1 MHTYIR
7 PPVASH
13 LSDTACQWTPICNCT
28 CWQTGVHVCPFK
40 HSTPTHRWIM
50 LWMCWRPMP
59 DIHSQDGYSGHLDTM
74 YTNVITLQSELHL
87 VILSHGDEIAD
98 PAAGN
103 LWVTCIQISQCQC
116 LAQMSMSVVNCAEI
130 TNNKK
135 TSQFPVT
142 EVQRQLLLPT
152 FDSLREIFWDY
163 EQSVSNSSGTTL
175 PDSVHV

>member
-1 MHTYIR
+1 MHTYMR
-7 PPVASH
+7 PPVDSH
-13 LSDTACQWTPICNCT
+13 PSDTACQWTPICNCT
-28 CWQTGVHVCPFK
+28 CWHTSVHVYPFNNHTQMNNAVNVLK
-40 HSTPTHRWIM
+40 THVWYPQPRWLVWSSWHHVYQRYHTTVRATPSNPVTW
-50 LWMCWRPMP
+50 WW
-59 DIHSQDGYSGHLDTM
+59 
-74 YTNVITLQSELHL
+74 
-87 VILSHGDEIAD
+87 D

-163 EQSVSNSSGTTL
+163 EQSVSNSSGTIL

>member
-1 MHTYIR
+1 
-7 PPVASH
+7 
-13 LSDTACQWTPICNCT
+13 
-28 CWQTGVHVCPFK
+28 
-40 HSTPTHRWIM
+40 
-50 LWMCWRPMP
+50 
-59 DIHSQDGYSGHLDTM
+59 M
-74 YTNVITLQSELHL
+74 YTNVITVLSELHL

-152 FDSLREIFWDY
+152 FEFAWNFLRLRTEGFKLFRQNLTWFSSRLRKFHHISCSACGQFFRTQCRCCSSTRIFQILYNTVTTWHMDSML
-163 EQSVSNSSGTTL
+163 
-175 PDSVHV
+175 